1 MRLLALLVLA
11 AGCSGSGDGGAAHSG
26 SGSAK
31 ANVADGA
38 AASIDAGA
46 QVRYPATDDGLK
58 SLIDDL
64 VAARAAKDDD
74 RAYQLTAS
82 LRLEDYKTWFAEQF
96 GDALGAK
103 LASDYERQQ
112 GDIGLLV
119 GTLAELR
126 ADGRTKTEIE
136 KFDSAADQKA
146 VGYQSKALAK
156 MKRKVPLFSVRLHAP
171 GDERSFHVWSFIHLG
186 GTFRYVGKMK
196 AVADAEKLGELDLQE
211 FRLADAVRLRRSR
224 GGAADAGATP

>member
-11 AGCSGSGDGGAAHSG
+11 AGCSSSGDSGAARSG
-26 SGSAK
+26 SGSAGS
-31 ANVADGA
+31 AAADGA
-38 AASIDAGA
+38 AAAIDAGA
-46 QVRYPATDDGLK
+46 QVSYPATDAGLE

-64 VAARAAKDDD
+64 VAARAAGDED

-82 LRLEDYKTWFAEQF
+82 LRLDGYEAWFADQF
-96 GDALGAK
+96 GDALGAR
-103 LASDYERQQ
+103 LASDYERQRA
-112 GDIGLLV
+112 DIGLMV
-119 GTLAELR
+119 RTVSELR
-126 ADGRTKTEIE
+126 ENGRTETQIE

-171 GDERSFHVWSFIHLG
+171 GDERSFHIWSFIHLG

-196 AVADAEKLGELDLQE
+196 AVGDAEKLGDLDLQE
-211 FRLADAVRLRRSR
+211 FRLVDAVRLRQSR
-224 GGAADAGATP
+224 AKTDAGATP